1 MSLKD
6 RFSADVIDCFLNTA
20 EFAEV
25 ITYTPQGGAAKDIN
39 AIVVRGR
46 LEPGSEDQGRVL
58 QNQAE
63 IYIANDTA
71 EGVTSVD
78 KKDDRITLDDV
89 EGTIREARIIEVLHK
104 DDGAWHLLVGW

>member
-1 MSLKD
+1 MNLKD
-6 RFSADVIDCFLNTA
+6 QFSLDVINCFLNTA

-25 ITYTPQGGAAKDIN
+25 ITYTPEGEAGREIN

-46 LEPGSEDQGRVL
+46 LEPGSEDQGRGL

-63 IYIANDTA
+63 IYIANDA
-71 EGVTSVD
+71 VEGVTSVD
-78 KKDDRITLDDV
+78 KKDDRIILNDV

-104 DDGAWHLLVGW
+104 DEGVWHLLVGW

>member
-25 ITYTPQGGAAKDIN
+25 ITYTPQGQAAKDIN

-46 LEPGSEDQGRVL
+46 LEPGSEEQGRGI
-58 QNQAE
+58 QNQVE
-63 IYIANDTA
+63 NYIANHGK
-71 EGVTSVD
+71 EGGTSVD
-78 KKDDRITLDDV
+78 KKYDRITLDDV
-89 EGTIREARIIEVLHK
+89 EGTIREARIIEVLHR
-104 DDGAWHLLVGW
+104 DAGAWHLLVGW

>member
-20 EFAEV
+20 EFAEM
-25 ITYTPQGGAAKDIN
+25 ITYTPQGGVAKDIN

-46 LEPGSEDQGRVL
+46 LEPGSEDQGRGL

-63 IYIANDTA
+63 IYIANDTV

>member
-6 RFSADVIDCFLNTA
+6 QFSLDVINCFLNTA

-25 ITYTPQGGAAKDIN
+25 IIYTPEGEAGKEIN

-46 LEPGSEDQGRVL
+46 LEPGSEDQGRGL
-58 QNQAE
+58 QNQVE
-63 IYIANDTA
+63 IYIANDAT
-71 EGVTSVD
+71 EGVTLVD

-89 EGTIREARIIEVLHK
+89 EGTSRQARIIEVLHK
-104 DDGAWHLLVGW
+104 DEGAWHLLVGW

>member
-6 RFSADVIDCFLNTA
+6 QFSLDVINCFLNTA

-25 ITYTPQGGAAKDIN
+25 ITYTPEGQSAKDID

-46 LEPGSEDQGRVL
+46 LEPGSEDQGRGL
-58 QNQAE
+58 QNQVE
-63 IYIANDTA
+63 IYIANDAT

-78 KKDDRITLDDV
+78 KKDDRITLNDV
-89 EGTIREARIIEVLHK
+89 EGTSRDVRIIEVLHK
-104 DDGAWHLLVGW
+104 DEGSWHLLVGW

>member
-6 RFSADVIDCFLNTA
+6 QFSLDVINCFLNTA

-25 ITYTPQGGAAKDIN
+25 ITYTPEGEAGKEIN

-46 LEPGSEDQGRVL
+46 LEPGSEDQGRGL

-63 IYIANDTA
+63 IYIANDDVSGITQ
-71 EGVTSVD
+71 VD
-78 KKDDRITLDDV
+78 QKDDRIMLNDV
-89 EGTIREARIIEVLHK
+89 EGTVRESRINEILSRDE
-104 DDGAWHLLVGW
+104 GIWHLIVGW

>member
-25 ITYTPQGGAAKDIN
+25 ITYTPQGQAAKDIN

-46 LEPGSEDQGRVL
+46 LEPGSEDQGRGL

-63 IYIANDTA
+63 IYIANDT
-71 EGVTSVD
+71 V
-78 KKDDRITLDDV
+78 ITLDDV

-104 DDGAWHLLVGW
+104 DAGAWHLLVGW

>member
-6 RFSADVIDCFLNTA
+6 QFSLDVINCFLNTA

-25 ITYTPQGGAAKDIN
+25 ITYTPEGEAGKEIN

-46 LEPGSEDQGRVL
+46 LEPGSEDQGRGL
-58 QNQAE
+58 QSQVE
-63 IYIANDTA
+63 IYIANDAT
-71 EGVTSVD
+71 EGVISVD

-89 EGTIREARIIEVLHK
+89 EGTNREARIIEVLHK
-104 DDGAWHLLVGW
+104 DEGAWHLLVGW

>member
-6 RFSADVIDCFLNTA
+6 QFPLDVIDCFLNTA

-25 ITYTPQGGAAKDIN
+25 ITYTPEGQSAKDIN

-46 LEPGSEDQGRVL
+46 LEPGSEDQGRGL
-58 QNQAE
+58 QNQVE
-63 IYIANDTA
+63 IYIANDVT

-78 KKDDRITLDDV
+78 RKDDRITLNDV
-89 EGTIREARIIEVLHK
+89 EGTSREARIIEVLHK

>member
-6 RFSADVIDCFLNTA
+6 QFPLDVINCFLNTA

-25 ITYTPQGGAAKDIN
+25 ITYTPEGEAPKDIN

-46 LEPGSEDQGRVL
+46 LEPGSEDQGRGL
-58 QNQAE
+58 QNQVE
-63 IYIANDTA
+63 IYIANDTT

-78 KKDDRITLDDV
+78 KKDDRITLNDV
-89 EGTIREARIIEVLHK
+89 EGTSREARIIEVLHK
-104 DDGAWHLLVGW
+104 DEGAWHLLLGW

>member
-6 RFSADVIDCFLNTA
+6 QFSLDVINCFLNTA

-25 ITYTPQGGAAKDIN
+25 ITYTPEGQGGKEIN
-39 AIVVRGR
+39 AIVVRAR
-46 LEPGSEDQGRVL
+46 LEPGSEDQGRGL

-63 IYIANDTA
+63 IYIANDAT

-89 EGTIREARIIEVLHK
+89 EGTSRQARIIEVLHR
-104 DDGAWHLLVGW
+104 DEGAWHLLVGW

>member
-1 MSLKD
+1 MSLKG

-25 ITYTPQGGAAKDIN
+25 ITYTPQGQAAKDIN

-46 LEPGSEDQGRVL
+46 LEPGSEDQGRGL
-58 QNQAE
+58 QNQVE
-63 IYIANDTA
+63 IYIANDA
-71 EGVTSVD
+71 VEGVTSVD

-104 DDGAWHLLVGW
+104 DAGAWHLLVGW

>member
-6 RFSADVIDCFLNTA
+6 QFPLDVIDCFLNTA

-25 ITYTPQGGAAKDIN
+25 IIYTPEGQSAKDIN

-46 LEPGSEDQGRVL
+46 LEPGSEDQGRGL
-58 QNQAE
+58 QNQVE
-63 IYIANDTA
+63 IYIANDAT

-78 KKDDRITLDDV
+78 KKDDRITLNDV
-89 EGTIREARIIEVLHK
+89 EGTNREARIIEVLHK
-104 DDGAWHLLVGW
+104 DEGAWHLLVGW

>member
-25 ITYTPQGGAAKDIN
+25 ITYTPQGQAAKDIN

-46 LEPGSEDQGRVL
+46 LEPGSEDQGRGL

-63 IYIANDTA
+63 IYIANDA
-71 EGVTSVD
+71 VEGVTSVD
-78 KKDDRITLDDV
+78 KKYDRITLDDV
-89 EGTIREARIIEVLHK
+89 EGTIREARIIEVLHR
-104 DDGAWHLLVGW
+104 DAGAWHLLVGW

>member
-6 RFSADVIDCFLNTA
+6 QFPIDVINCFLNTA

-25 ITYTPQGGAAKDIN
+25 ITYTPEGEAGKEIN

-46 LEPGSEDQGRVL
+46 LEPGSETQGRAL

-63 IYIANDTA
+63 VYIANDATV
-71 EGVTSVD
+71 GVTSVD
-78 KKDDRITLDDV
+78 KKDDRITLNDV
-89 EGTIREARIIEVLHK
+89 EGTSREARIVEVLHK
-104 DDGAWHLLVGW
+104 DEGAWHLLVGW